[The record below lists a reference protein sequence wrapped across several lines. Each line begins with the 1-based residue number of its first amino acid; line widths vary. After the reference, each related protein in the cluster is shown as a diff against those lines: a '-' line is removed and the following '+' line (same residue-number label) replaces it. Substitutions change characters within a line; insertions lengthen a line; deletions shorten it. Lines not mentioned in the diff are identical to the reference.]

1 MIPTA
6 RDNPFS
12 SYWRQKADQRWSQV
26 IRQQGYCD
34 YCGRRGNLEAHH
46 LIGRNHFA
54 TRHRI
59 ECGLCLCRHHHRFCG
74 QISPHLAPKAF
85 EAWLQKAFPE
95 QYQWVQHHKT
105 RWIVEKVDYRQAYY
119 TLLESVS
126 MNI

>member
-26 IRQQGYCD
+26 IRQQGYCAV
-34 YCGRRGNLEAHH
+34 CGRRGNLEAHH
-46 LIGRNHFA
+46 LIGRSHFA
-54 TRHRI
+54 TRHRV
-59 ECGLCLCRHHHRFCG
+59 ECGLCLCRHHHRFCN

-95 QYQWVQHHKT
+95 RDQWVQHHKT

-119 TLLESVS
+119 ALSESVS
-126 MNI
+126 INI